1 MRTARVLV
9 VGGGI
14 SGLTAGAALGRCGMQ
29 VDLVEIRPKLGDL
42 GGVGLSVMGNATKAL
57 ATIDAAQ
64 ACVDAGMP
72 ADTFTARTPSGK
84 VVATPEWPP
93 LGKPQWPGQIG
104 IARSDFHHILMA
116 TAERAGAE
124 VRCGVTIDSISQ
136 DDARVFVTFTDGRS
150 DDYDL
155 VVAADGIYSATRTKL
170 IPDSTGPQHVGL
182 AVWRAWA
189 PRPEGITTS
198 QLHFGGPHG
207 VVGIC
212 PMNERD
218 CYIYC
223 IQKAGVGEWR
233 DPATL
238 HEQLR
243 ETLEDYGGLIPPLAA
258 QLNDPAHVSYRPLE
272 WLLLPAPWYRGRV
285 LLIGDAAHSNP
296 PNVAQGAA
304 MGIEDAVVLADEMS
318 KPGSVEEALARFM
331 ARRWGRAK
339 LVVEVSC
346 NIAKAEAEHVPGFDA
361 GAERARAS
369 ITLAE
374 PY

>member
-1 MRTARVLV
+1 
-9 VGGGI
+9 
-14 SGLTAGAALGRCGMQ
+14 
-29 VDLVEIRPKLGDL
+29 
-42 GGVGLSVMGNATKAL
+42 
-57 ATIDAAQ
+57 
-64 ACVDAGMP
+64 MP
-72 ADTFTARTPSGK
+72 ADTFTARTPGGE

-93 LGKPQWPGQIG
+93 LGKPHWPGQIG

-116 TAERAGAE
+116 AAERAGAK
-124 VRCGVTIDSISQ
+124 VYCGVTTDSLSQ
-136 DDARVFVTFTDGRS
+136 NETGVRVTFTDGRS
-150 DDYDL
+150 DNYDL
-155 VVAADGIYSATRTKL
+155 VVAADGINSATRAKI
-170 IPDSTGPQHVGL
+170 IPGCAGPQQIGL
-182 AVWRAWA
+182 AVWRAWV
-189 PRPEGITTS
+189 PRPEGITSS

-223 IQKAGVGEWR
+223 IQKAGVGERR

-238 HEQLR
+238 HDQLR
-243 ETLEDYGGLIPPLAA
+243 EALEGYGGLIPPLAA
-258 QLNDPAHVSYRPLE
+258 QLNDPALVSYRPLE

-304 MGIEDAVVLADEMS
+304 MGIEDAVVLADEVS
-318 KPGSVEEALARFM
+318 KPGSVEDALARFM
-331 ARRWGRAK
+331 ARRWSRAK

-369 ITLAE
+369 IALAE

>member
-1 MRTARVLV
+1 MSIQKVLV

-14 SGLTAGAALGRCGMQ
+14 SGLSAAAALGRRGIH
-29 VDLVEIRPKLGDL
+29 VELVEIRPKLGDL
-42 GGVGLSVMGNATKAL
+42 GGVGLSIMGNASKAL

-64 ACVDAGMP
+64 ACVEAGMP
-72 ADTFTARTPSGK
+72 ADHFTVRTASGA

-93 LGKPQWPGQIG
+93 LGKPHWPGQIG
-104 IARSDFHHILMA
+104 IARSDFHHILTTA
-116 TAERAGAE
+116 AERAGAK
-124 VRCGVTIDSISQ
+124 VYCGLTADSVSQ
-136 DDARVFVTFTDGRS
+136 DADRAFVKFTDGRS
-150 DDYDL
+150 DNYDL
-155 VVAADGIYSATRTKL
+155 VVAAEGVYSATRAKL
-170 IPDSTGPQHVGL
+170 FPGFAGPQPTGL
-182 AVWRAWA
+182 AIWRAWA
-189 PRPEGITTS
+189 PRPAGITTT
-198 QLHFGGPHG
+198 QLHFGGRHG

-218 CYIYC
+218 CYVYC
-223 IQKAGVGEWR
+223 IHHTSVGERR

-243 ETLEDYGGLIPPLAA
+243 QTLAGYGGLIPALAA
-258 QLNDPAHVSYRPLE
+258 ELKDPALVSYRPLE

-285 LLIGDAAHSNP
+285 LLIGDAAHCNP

-304 MGIEDAVVLADEMS
+304 MGIEDAVVLADEVS
-318 KPGSVEEALARFM
+318 KPGSVEEALHRFM
-331 ARRWGRAK
+331 VRRWNRAK

-346 NIAKAEAEHVPGFDA
+346 NIAKAEAERVPGFDA

-369 ITLAE
+369 IALAE